1 MQSLI
6 NNIILTGSHQNTVF
20 MSNLCK
26 LMGQWIKISAQKYDS
41 GINMSAVPV
50 ALPEEQKECKKKHAS
65 NGEKT
70 NWVQKVAKYRSTTQ
84 TLLNIWGI
92 EIFANCGSGHTM
104 QWQPFF
110 VNDVKKWT
118 CSHTLNPTPSVVL
131 TLPFLWRMFFTA
143 WLYPGMGPKISCQM
157 APLVCFSP
165 ILPGL
170 QHLSPSTPLTHK
182 TSQNWVYW
190 LSQTLLL
197 CLVKNLLPF
206 VVYFWQ
212 SHISDGYRHTL

>member
-1 MQSLI
+1 MQSPI
-6 NNIILTGSHQNTVF
+6 NNEILTGSHQNTVF

-41 GINMSAVPV
+41 GINTSAVHRSF
-50 ALPEEQKECKKKHAS
+50 ARGTKIMQKNMHWTGKRQIECKKLQSIDQHRPCWIYEAS
-65 NGEKT
+65 RYLQIVTQCNDNFVCQWCEK
-70 NWVQKVAKYRSTTQ
+70 R
-84 TLLNIWGI
+84 
-92 EIFANCGSGHTM
+92 
-104 QWQPFF
+104 
-110 VNDVKKWT
+110 T
-118 CSHTLNPTPSVVL
+118 CSYTLNPTPSVVL

-143 WLYPGMGPKISCQM
+143 WLYPGMGLKITCQM

-170 QHLSPSTPLTHK
+170 QHLSPSTPLTNK